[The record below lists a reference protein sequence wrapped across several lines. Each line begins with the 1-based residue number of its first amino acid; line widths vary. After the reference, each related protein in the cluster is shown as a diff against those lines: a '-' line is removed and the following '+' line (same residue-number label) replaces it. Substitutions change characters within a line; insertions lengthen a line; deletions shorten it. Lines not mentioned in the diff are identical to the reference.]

1 VKEYHV
7 KIAILGTGFMAT
19 TVAAGLLKAGHDITF
34 GSRNPAA
41 GKDLPGPA
49 ADHADAISG
58 ADLVVSGLAGHAAL
72 DTLTALRD
80 PLAGKVLLDF
90 GNAVTEQFDLLYPES
105 SLGQL
110 LQTALP
116 ATRVV
121 KTLNT
126 IGGPVGVNPGA
137 LPVPTAIFLSGDDAA
152 AKATVSGLLSD
163 LGWGTESQIDL
174 GGIATARAAEHYFY
188 LFVSLMGALG
198 TPQFNIAIVR

>member
-1 VKEYHV
+1 LN
-7 KIAILGTGFMAT
+7 IAILGTGYMAT
-19 TVAAGLLKAGHDITF
+19 TIASGLLKVGHSVTF
-34 GSRNPAA
+34 GSRDPAA
-41 GKDLPGPA
+41 GKELPGPVT
-49 ADHADAISG
+49 DHATAIGG
-58 ADLVVSGLAGHAAL
+58 ADLVISGLAGNVAL
-72 DTLTALRD
+72 DTLTGLRD

-110 LQTALP
+110 LQAALP

-126 IGGPVGVNPGA
+126 MGRPIGIAPGT
-137 LPVPTAIFLSGDDAA
+137 LPAPTAIFLSGDDAA
-152 AKATVSGLLSD
+152 AKALVGGLLAD
-163 LGWGTESQIDL
+163 LGWAAGAQIDL

-188 LFVSLMGALG
+188 LFVSLMNALG